1 MRNDEILSGLNLDVI
16 GKKFPEVLFKY
27 NWKDVVLYALGI
39 GAKIDELQFLYENF
53 TDKLKVF
60 PSYACIVAGAAL
72 QLQKLG
78 KIDFSH
84 FVHGEQSIK
93 IYKHF
98 SPSGEILC
106 QAEVENIFDKGNAA
120 VIHMKVSGQSKES
133 EPIFDTKYVFFY
145 LGGGGFGG
153 ESGPKTEPLKPP
165 ENKRPDFTIS
175 YKTQENQ
182 AALYRL
188 NGDLNPLHID
198 PEFASRSGRFKGPI
212 LHGLCTYGFATR
224 AIIYGAC
231 NGNLE
236 RFKEFKARFTSEVYP
251 GETLTT
257 EGWKRNERYIIQVRT
272 ERGAIVLSNA
282 YAVVN

>member
-1 MRNDEILSGLNLDVI
+1 MTELNLEII
-16 GKKFPEVLFKY
+16 GKKFPEVTFGY

-39 GAKIDELQFLYENF
+39 GAQVDELQFLYENYSG
-53 TDKLKVF
+53 TLKVF
-60 PSYACIVAGAAL
+60 PSYACIAGGAAL
-72 QLQKLG
+72 QLNRLG

-84 FVHGEQSIK
+84 FVHGEETIK
-93 IYKHF
+93 LYKPF
-98 SPSGEILC
+98 STSGEIVC

-120 VIHMKVSGQSKES
+120 VIHMKVSGNDKAG
-133 EPIFDTKYVFFY
+133 EPIFDTKWVFFY

-153 ESGPKTEPLKPP
+153 DPGPKTEPLTPP
-165 ENKRPDFTIS
+165 EGVEPDFSIS
-175 YKTQENQ
+175 YKTLENQ

-231 NGNLE
+231 DGDLK

-257 EGWKRNERYIIQVRT
+257 EGWKVNERYIIQVRT
-272 ERGAIVLSNA
+272 ERAIVLGNA
-282 YAVVN
+282 YALLE

>member
-1 MRNDEILSGLNLDVI
+1 MSGLNLDVI

-39 GAKIDELQFLYENF
+39 GAQIDELQFLYENF
-53 TDKLKVF
+53 SGRLKVF

-72 QLQKLG
+72 QLNNLG
-78 KIDFSH
+78 KIDYSH

-93 IYKHF
+93 LYKQF
-98 SPSGEILC
+98 SPSGEIRC
-106 QAEVENIFDKGNAA
+106 HAEVENIFDKGTAA
-120 VIHMKVSGQSKES
+120 VIHMKVSGYEKAG

-153 ESGPKTEPLKPP
+153 DSGPKTKLLTPP
-165 ENKRPDFTIS
+165 EGVKPDFTIS

-224 AIIYGAC
+224 AIINGAC
-231 NGNLE
+231 NADLE

-257 EGWKRNERYIIQVRT
+257 EGWKINGRYIIQVHT

-282 YAVVN
+282 YAIID